1 MDARPEY
8 RGLDD
13 PADTLTDIDRLHPFV
28 SGLVVVASVDLEQQ
42 VMLAAAPLPE
52 EPSGGWDLDAAG
64 SALTEVAFALLPS
77 RPPGRRRRGAL
88 THALITVV
96 CRRGPSTRSA
106 VDEWWAEAWIH
117 ADPCIDAAVGQ
128 VFAVTPS
135 GWHGVGDQ
143 RAGVEPRLRPRL
155 SLVHKD
161 AVPHC
166 GA

>member
-8 RGLDD
+8 RRLDD

-52 EPSGGWDLDAAG
+52 EPSGGWDLHAAG
-64 SALTEVAFALLPS
+64 CALTDVALALLPS

-88 THALITVV
+88 ITVV
-96 CRRGPSTRSA
+96 CRRAPSSRSA

-135 GWHGVGDQ
+135 GWHGVGDR

-155 SLVHKD
+155 SLVHID
-161 AVPHC
+161 AVPHS